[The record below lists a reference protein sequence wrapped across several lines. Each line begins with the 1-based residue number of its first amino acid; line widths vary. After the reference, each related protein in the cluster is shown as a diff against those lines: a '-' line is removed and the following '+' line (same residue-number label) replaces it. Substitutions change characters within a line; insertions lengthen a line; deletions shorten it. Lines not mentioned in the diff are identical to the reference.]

1 MKDSQD
7 TSERYLESCRKDFWR
22 QVFQLELEYLIEHLE
37 GCRDVL
43 SVGCGPAIIEGGLA
57 KRGLNVTGLDV
68 SEEALNC
75 APDQVRTV
83 AARAED
89 MPFPE
94 SSFDAVVFVASLQFV
109 EDYRRALEKS
119 AWVLRPE
126 GRIIVMLL
134 NPRSAFFSDRFH
146 DTGSYVSKIKHK
158 DLKILEDAI
167 AESFVVRTEYFLGVK
182 DNEVSESRNAT
193 DAALYVVTGAK
204 RLPA

>member
-1 MKDSQD
+1 
-7 TSERYLESCRKDFWR
+7 
-22 QVFQLELEYLIEHLE
+22 
-37 GCRDVL
+37 
-43 SVGCGPAIIEGGLA
+43 
-57 KRGLNVTGLDV
+57 
-68 SEEALNC
+68 
-75 APDQVRTV
+75 
-83 AARAED
+83 
-89 MPFPE
+89 
-94 SSFDAVVFVASLQFV
+94 V